1 MTNLVSFF
9 ILLILSVNLNA
20 QPIGLD
26 NIDFADSLK
35 FKQSV
40 VRNINKQIEYVQY
53 DEIDGHLRKIS
64 YFNLPNKAVKDKIWS
79 DTLISEIDYTYY
91 EKNQVI
97 KRYDVIHKKPL
108 TTLIKVNYK
117 YPALAM
123 ENEIE
128 GIIEFKLAYDSLCI
142 PVSYIILNKLGY
154 GIDEEVEKGIKLML
168 SLAKKYNVSY
178 DQCNEIK
185 ENFKVIFR
193 LK

>member
-9 ILLILSVNLNA
+9 ILLILTVNLNA

-26 NIDFADSLK
+26 KIDFADSLK

-64 YFNLPNKAVKDKIWS
+64 YFNLPYKAVKDKIWS

-108 TTLIKVNYK
+108 TTLLKVNFK

>member
-9 ILLILSVNLNA
+9 ILLILTVNLNA
-20 QPIGLD
+20 QSIGLD
-26 NIDFADSLK
+26 KIDFADSLK

-64 YFNLPNKAVKDKIWS
+64 YFNLPYKAVKDKIWS

-108 TTLIKVNYK
+108 TTLLKVNFK

-185 ENFKVIFR
+185 ENFKVTFR

>member
-9 ILLILSVNLNA
+9 ILLILTVNLNA

-26 NIDFADSLK
+26 KIDFADSLK

-108 TTLIKVNYK
+108 TTLLKVNFK